1 MPDVFLKPSVVQGV
15 IRDHLLIYIQRNMS
29 SKNVSTG
36 FPKTLPME
44 LQGNIIGT
52 I

>member
-1 MPDVFLKPSVVQGV
+1 LKPSVVEEA

-29 SKNVSTG
+29 SKSVSTG
-36 FPKTLPME
+36 FPKILPME
-44 LQGNIIGT
+44 LQGSIIGT